1 MDIDRREFL
10 RLGATATAATAAA
23 GIAPPLLRAV
33 PEMRPE
39 VPGMEIEEAT
49 IAELQA
55 AMAAGR
61 LSAVRLTRTYEHRI
75 EALDRNGPSLNSILQ
90 VNPDAGSIAR
100 GLDRERRAGQVR
112 GPLHGIPVLLKD
124 NIDTAD
130 QMMTTAG
137 SLALVGPAP
146 AQDATVAAN
155 LRAAGAIVLGKT
167 NMSEWA
173 NFRSFHSSSGWS
185 GRGGQCRNPYYLD
198 RNPCGSSSGSG
209 IASSANLTAGSVG
222 TETDGS
228 IVCPAS
234 ICGIVG
240 IKPTVGLTSRA
251 GVVPISHSQD
261 TIGPHARTV
270 ADAATLLGGMAS
282 KDPDPRDPATNDNR
296 DKVYSDYT
304 QFLDP
309 TGLSGARIGVARK
322 GVTGYSEETDGVL
335 ESAIHSIQNAGATVV
350 DPADIPTIDQI
361 NQGAEEI
368 TVLVY
373 EFKRDLNAYLAS
385 RNGVPIVT
393 LADAIAFNLDHK
405 DSELKWFGQEW
416 SEFAESAPYSEA
428 DYNTAL
434 AEERRIGG
442 PDGIDAALAKD
453 NLDALIAPT
462 GSPAWPTDL
471 VNGDHFTGASSSP
484 AAIAGHPI
492 VNVPMGDSFGL
503 LRRALV
509 LRHRLERA
517 GLDQARLGLRG
528 RCECA
533 DEAAVPA
540 DVAHRRSGEAAAP
553 REVVLGGIAACGVE
567 LVQVSAREEALALGN
582 VKVQLAGEIEP
593 GNPVR
598 PDVTLFNR
606 VRLAFELEGVGQEE
620 AGHLVERFKGR

>member
-112 GPLHGIPVLLKD
+112 GTLHGIPVLLKD

-130 QMMTTAG
+130 RMMTTAG

-155 LRAAGAIVLGKT
+155 LRAAGAIILGKT

-270 ADAATLLGGMAS
+270 
-282 KDPDPRDPATNDNR
+282 
-296 DKVYSDYT
+296 
-304 QFLDP
+304 
-309 TGLSGARIGVARK
+309 
-322 GVTGYSEETDGVL
+322 
-335 ESAIHSIQNAGATVV
+335 V

-385 RNGVPIVT
+385 RNGVPIAT

-416 SEFAESAPYSEA
+416 FEFAESDPYSEA
-428 DYNTAL
+428 DYNAAL

-484 AAIAGHPI
+484 AAIAGYPVI
-492 VNVPMGDSFGL
+492 NVPAGMAFGL
-503 LRRALV
+503 PVGISFMGTGFGAPKLINIASGFEAATQARVKPKFVPSLPLDWSVRRRDRDGDEDRLSSGPSLA
-509 LRHRLERA
+509 LRH
-517 GLDQARLGLRG
+517 
-528 RCECA
+528 
-533 DEAAVPA
+533 
-540 DVAHRRSGEAAAP
+540 
-553 REVVLGGIAACGVE
+553 I
-567 LVQVSAREEALALGN
+567 
-582 VKVQLAGEIEP
+582 
-593 GNPVR
+593 
-598 PDVTLFNR
+598 
-606 VRLAFELEGVGQEE
+606 
-620 AGHLVERFKGR
+620 